1 MSDTSDIIS
10 AFPLV
15 SESEIEEKANVY
27 HTIKERIKYKVN
39 AVDDSS
45 KLFNQSSIHD
55 GGRDLRAELIE
66 DI

>member
-55 GGRDLRAELIE
+55 ES
-66 DI
+66 